1 MTLGPSQNPTSMY
14 QIVGQ
19 GKEKL
24 RMGQAYKGLHIKW
37 GWGSGTTHL
46 QLPYFAAAQKHNL
59 SIKQQLTRA
68 FAFNI

>member
-1 MTLGPSQNPTSMY
+1 MRLSLD

-19 GKEKL
+19 EEALGMVLALESPHK
-24 RMGQAYKGLHIKW
+24 MGVGQ
-37 GWGSGTTHL
+37 GTTNL